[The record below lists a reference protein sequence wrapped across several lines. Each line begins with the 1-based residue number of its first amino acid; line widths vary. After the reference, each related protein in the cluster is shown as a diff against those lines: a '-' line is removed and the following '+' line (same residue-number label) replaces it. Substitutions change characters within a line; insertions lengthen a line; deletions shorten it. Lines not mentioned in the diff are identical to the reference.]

1 MFLAVLE
8 NQKVERYIHE
18 FKKRNFYP
26 ILVWNLI
33 NSSFKHSF
41 KELKK
46 NKIDIRT
53 ISILIKNT
61 KSTFKNEHLFDPFCP
76 WVYH

>member
-8 NQKVERYIHE
+8 NQKIERYIHE

-46 NKIDIRT
+46 T

>member
-18 FKKRNFYP
+18 FKKRNFYS

-33 NSSFKHSF
+33 NASFKHSF

-46 NKIDIRT
+46 T

-76 WVYH
+76 RVYH

>member
-8 NQKVERYIHE
+8 NQKIERYIHE

-26 ILVWNLI
+26 IHVWNLI

-46 NKIDIRT
+46 KQDRHPND
-53 ISILIKNT
+53 
-61 KSTFKNEHLFDPFCP
+61 FHFD
-76 WVYH
+76 

>member
-18 FKKRNFYP
+18 FKKRNFYS

-33 NSSFKHSF
+33 NASFKHSF

-46 NKIDIRT
+46 ND
-53 ISILIKNT
+53 
-61 KSTFKNEHLFDPFCP
+61 FHFD
-76 WVYH
+76 